1 MKDIVNRM
9 LDRKKCG
16 FVGCGP
22 YDFTDHDFRN
32 DYEAIIEAYLAE
44 HDPTPLDAEWLLS
57 VGGFI
62 EYPGDDLRE
71 IVEFTADGWEML
83 RVVFPKLPR
92 MSPCVVARRANKLTK
107 LDGLDVPTR
116 GAFRTAMRMLGI
128 RLTETP

>member
-1 MKDIVNRM
+1 MSDLQASIERLRNFDPKTEPPGGQF
-9 LDRKKCG
+9 L
-16 FVGCGP
+16 
-22 YDFTDHDFRN
+22 TDLAN
-32 DYEAIIEAYLAE
+32 VANTYLAE
-44 HDPTPLDAEWLLS
+44 HDPTPLDAEWLVS

-83 RVVFPKLPR
+83 RVVFPKLPG
-92 MSPCVVARRANKLTK
+92 MSPCVVARRTNKLTK

-128 RLTETP
+128 KLAEQP